1 MRPKGNQVQENEKGK
16 EVKTNFSHATPQFPD
31 HALVHTYV
39 NICTSKFKCPQEAQ
53 FINQVFCF
61 FFSSWTAVSEGIMM

>member
-31 HALVHTYV
+31 HALVHQYIRVYV
-39 NICTSKFKCPQEAQ
+39 LQNSNALKRHNLLIKYS
-53 FINQVFCF
+53 V